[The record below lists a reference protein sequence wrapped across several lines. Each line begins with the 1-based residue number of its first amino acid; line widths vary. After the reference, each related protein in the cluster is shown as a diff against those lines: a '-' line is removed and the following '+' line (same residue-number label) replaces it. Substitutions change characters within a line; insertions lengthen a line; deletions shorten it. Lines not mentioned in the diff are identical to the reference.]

1 MQSNFRPNNKML
13 ISVITPCLNER
24 DNIMLCRDRVRDV
37 FATEL
42 SEYDYEHIFADNLST
57 DGSRETLRDLASTD
71 PKVKVILNSRNFGP
85 DASMLNALR
94 RTRGDAVMVMIPAD
108 LQDPPELLPEFISKW
123 KAGHKVVF
131 GIRRN
136 REETFVMKKMRS
148 VFYWAVS
155 WLSAINIPRD
165 VGDYQLIDR
174 AVVSALKQF
183 DDRRP
188 YLRGMIASCGFTS
201 TGIEYDVENR
211 TAGRSTNNLWRL
223 IDQGLNGLIS
233 FSTLP
238 LRVCMAAGVVISIVS
253 LLYATVSFIENLIYY
268 REISAPGIPTLIV
281 ALFFFG
287 GVQLFFLGVMGEYV
301 SAIHSQ
307 VRRRPMVIEEETL
320 NFTD

>member
-1 MQSNFRPNNKML
+1 ML

-24 DNIMLCRDRVRDV
+24 DNIELCRDRVREV
-37 FATEL
+37 FTKSL
-42 SEYDYEHIFADNLST
+42 PDCDYEHIFADNLSL
-57 DGSRETLRDLASTD
+57 DGSRDILRELADND
-71 PKVKVILNSRNFGP
+71 PKVKVIFNSRNFGP

-108 LQDPPELLPEFISKW
+108 LQDPPELIPEFISNW
-123 KAGHKVVF
+123 KAGFKVVY
-131 GIRRN
+131 GVRKN
-136 REETFVMKKMRS
+136 REETLVMKRLRS
-148 VFYWAVS
+148 AFYWAVS
-155 WLSAINIPRD
+155 LLSSVEIPRN

-174 AVVSALKQF
+174 AVVSALSRY

-188 YLRGMIASCGFTS
+188 YLRGMIASCGFPS
-201 TGIEYDVENR
+201 VGIEYDVENR
-211 TAGRSTNNLWRL
+211 TGGVSTNNIWRL
-223 IDQGLNGLIS
+223 MDQGLNGLIS

-238 LRVCMAAGVVISIVS
+238 LRICMAAGVVISFVS
-253 LLYATVSFIENLIYY
+253 LLYACVSFVENLIYY

-307 VRRRPMVIEEETL
+307 VRRRPMVIEEEII
-320 NFTD
+320 NFDD